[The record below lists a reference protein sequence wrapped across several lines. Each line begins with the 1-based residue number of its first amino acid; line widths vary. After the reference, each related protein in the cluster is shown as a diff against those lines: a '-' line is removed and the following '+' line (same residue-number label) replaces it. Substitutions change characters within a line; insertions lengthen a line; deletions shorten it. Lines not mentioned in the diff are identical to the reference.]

1 MINDYD
7 TSLRKELTE
16 LPLQRQSWFAG
27 DLPTKVGQSRL
38 EGLPLGT
45 FLVRQRANN
54 SLALM
59 VKTAD
64 GVKQMKIEEARE
76 ITGHKSKGNDHN
88 PLIFTAFRREKQLTK
103 DQCSF
108 LLDFFN
114 QFAARM

>member
-76 ITGHKSKGNDHN
+76 ITGHKSKGNRN
-88 PLIFTAFRREKQLTK
+88 PLIFEYVFKV
-103 DQCSF
+103 C
-108 LLDFFN
+108 LLDTF
-114 QFAARM
+114 

>member
-76 ITGHKSKGNDHN
+76 ITGHKSKGNRN
-88 PLIFTAFRREKQLTK
+88 PLIFEYSRFVFWT
-103 DQCSF
+103 SF
-108 LLDFFN
+108 DNFEALICWL
-114 QFAARM
+114 MLYS